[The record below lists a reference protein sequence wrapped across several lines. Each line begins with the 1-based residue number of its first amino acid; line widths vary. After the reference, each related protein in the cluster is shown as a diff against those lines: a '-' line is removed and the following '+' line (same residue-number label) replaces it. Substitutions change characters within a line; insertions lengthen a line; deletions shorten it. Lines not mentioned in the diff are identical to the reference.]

1 MRFLWLSGGSF
12 LLVCRRVFVVYQKLY
27 ITFFPTSS
35 GKEFR
40 AVFISTVRTALTCQ
54 DFHLRGKASRFP
66 QQPYWEFLSDATLLN
81 TAITRAKSLVAVV
94 GDPVSLCT
102 VGECRGIWRDYIK
115 RCSDRK
121 ALYGTSFEELKEKI
135 SLSLSKISLNPQA
148 ATFVPKST
156 SEGSKQDCQS
166 VDGSSAQQDSEE
178 GNLSSLEV
186 PKIREH
192 GSAIFPI
199 AEGNQNNP
207 MTNDAPESRA
217 FKEELMQKESYDE
230 DEDKQEEDDS
240 LLEKIQNS
248 TPSDY
253 EEQNGIQETFA
264 FFDEF
269 RRDSLEDE
277 TVFPKYMDKII
288 KALVEKCKQT
298 KQSEEAFPSLQ
309 AAKTTK
315 KKTFKTENHAANAAR
330 QEKPVFSSLSSAD
343 YQIYHINGRKMARLV
358 TVEFQQKHSS
368 RVQRLTTSLRQQ
380 DYLDVEILQRHLHKQ
395 PEKYLSCTLRL
406 NSESFRSA
414 YGVVSDTKTP
424 DIKIKGRV
432 RSVFDMDRV
441 VIKKTDGNVSSR
453 DDVLRSQGHIVG
465 KFQRAFLI
473 RCWEHLFGAQVD
485 IN

>member
-1 MRFLWLSGGSF
+1 M
-12 LLVCRRVFVVYQKLY
+12 CKRVFIVYQKSY
-27 ITFFPTSS
+27 ILFFPTSS

-54 DFHLRGKASRFP
+54 DFHPRDKASCFP
-66 QQPYWEFLSDATLLN
+66 EQPYWEFLSDATLLN

-121 ALYGTSFEELKEKI
+121 ALYGTSFEELKKKI
-135 SLSLSKISLNPQA
+135 SVSLSNISLNPQA
-148 ATFVPKST
+148 ATFVPKSM

-166 VDGSSAQQDSEE
+166 VDGSTAQQDKEK
-178 GNLSSLEV
+178 GNPSSLEV
-186 PKIREH
+186 PKSREH

-207 MTNDAPESRA
+207 MTKDAPESRP
-217 FKEELMQKESYDE
+217 FEVDLMQKESSDE
-230 DEDKQEEDDS
+230 DEDKQGEDGS
-240 LLEKIQNS
+240 LLTKIQNS
-248 TPSDY
+248 TPSDHG
-253 EEQNGIQETFA
+253 EEDRIQETFA
-264 FFDEF
+264 FFNEF
-269 RRDSLEDE
+269 RRESLEDE
-277 TVFPKYMDKII
+277 TVLPKYMDKII
-288 KALVEKCKQT
+288 EALVEKCKQT

-309 AAKTTK
+309 AAKATK
-315 KKTFKTENHAANAAR
+315 KKTFKTEKHAAIATR
-330 QEKPVFSSLSSAD
+330 QEKPAFSSLSSED
-343 YQIYHINGRKMARLV
+343 YQIYHINGRKVARLV
-358 TVEFQQKHSS
+358 NVEFQQKHSS

-380 DYLDVEILQRHLHKQ
+380 DYFDVEILERHLHKE
-395 PEKYLSCTLRL
+395 PEKYLPCTLRL

-424 DIKIKGRV
+424 DIKIKGRL

-441 VIKKTDGNVSSR
+441 VIKKTGGNISSR

-465 KFQRAFLI
+465 KHF
-473 RCWEHLFGAQVD
+473 
-485 IN
+485 